1 MLKAKLWT
9 FLLIIYCF
17 GYLIQYTFYVL
28 KPNLKFSQLIIKNF
42 CIQNVSWST
51 WLCIINFYNQK
62 IHSHLNLRKKKNKI
76 RIIFWLRIV
85 NGFKGIFCKRK
96 LWVNQ
101 PTFEDGNDFR
111 QSILLFIM
119 QYTVYQYNDSRT
131 SKARRQRH
139 AK

>member
-1 MLKAKLWT
+1 MGLK
-9 FLLIIYCF
+9 
-17 GYLIQYTFYVL
+17 
-28 KPNLKFSQLIIKNF
+28 
-42 CIQNVSWST
+42 
-51 WLCIINFYNQK
+51 
-62 IHSHLNLRKKKNKI
+62 
-76 RIIFWLRIV
+76 
-85 NGFKGIFCKRK
+85 GFFFCKRK

-101 PTFEDGNDFR
+101 PTFENGNNFR